1 VLAGAAIGLSYG
13 LVRSGR
19 SALLDD
25 AVAGLVRRPL
35 GAQADRVIA
44 AATDVGSVFGLAG
57 TAATLA
63 ATGRRGAAVDV
74 VVSGSM
80 AWCAAQAVKPL
91 LDRPRPYEQ
100 GEADR
105 LVAIPAGTSWPSGHA
120 AVAAAMAT
128 SLADHGGRA
137 ASAVGTGMVGFVS
150 ASRVYVGVHHATDP
164 LAGVGIGVLCASA
177 WRGVRGLVRRVR
189 SANARTR
196 LVWSLSTAAVLRR
209 LRRS

>member
-1 VLAGAAIGLSYG
+1 MLAGAAIGLSYG
-13 LVRSGR
+13 LVRAGR
-19 SALLDD
+19 ASLLDD

-35 GAQADRVIA
+35 GPRADRVIA

-63 ATGRRGAAVDV
+63 ATGRREAAVDV
-74 VVSGSM
+74 AVSGSM

-137 ASAVGTGMVGFVS
+137 VGMVGTGLVGFVS

-177 WRGVRGLVRRVR
+177 WRGLRALM
-189 SANARTR
+189 R
-196 LVWSLSTAAVLRR
+196 LLSRP
-209 LRRS
+209 